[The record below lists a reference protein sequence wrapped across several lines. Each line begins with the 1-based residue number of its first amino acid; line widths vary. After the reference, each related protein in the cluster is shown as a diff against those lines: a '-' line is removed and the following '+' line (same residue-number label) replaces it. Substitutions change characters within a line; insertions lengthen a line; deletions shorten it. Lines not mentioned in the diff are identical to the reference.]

1 MSCIAPSAAAP
12 CMHTS
17 CGVKLSFRS
26 LPPGDF
32 EALSARLAGGGQIW
46 AWFSVWIMD
55 GEGGK
60 GKREGWPGSR
70 DGGGAGRASCPPPPA
85 PSPPAP
91 FLLSPVA
98 RGDNGE
104 RRKGRQD
111 LWDGE
116 RGQGGEG
123 AQWKAKLSAWLASLP
138 PSLASCASAKPRQ
151 IGKQTPRV
159 ESYGSQPARACPY
172 LPMASLLL
180 RLPHLRTSFV
190 YSIAPIYARNL
201 APSPDK
207 KAQHVTQESLSMVPA
222 RSSWMR

>member
-70 DGGGAGRASCPPPPA
+70 DGGGGGPSLLPPA
-85 PSPPAP
+85 PCPLAP
-91 FLLSPVA
+91 CPLSA
-98 RGDNGE
+98 IASCQ
-104 RRKGRQD
+104 GRQ
-111 LWDGE
+111 WGE
-116 RGQGGEG
+116 EEGKAGPLGWRAGAGRGRRTMEG
-123 AQWKAKLSAWLASLP
+123 KTLRLARFSAPLP
-138 PSLASCASAKPRQ
+138 R
-151 IGKQTPRV
+151 
-159 ESYGSQPARACPY
+159 
-172 LPMASLLL
+172 LL
-180 RLPHLRTSFV
+180 RLRKASPNRQTNAPGGVLR
-190 YSIAPIYARNL
+190 
-201 APSPDK
+201 
-207 KAQHVTQESLSMVPA
+207 
-222 RSSWMR
+222 